1 MKPMISGTLTA
12 WDVGISTC
20 TINFSWNGGLVAGN
34 RLTIVETGL
43 YHDATGISAT
53 YHIITPEVAKE
64 LGLKNG
70 TTYHATITMIN
81 YDGIAVSETSQQFIL
96 KCYATPLFRIN
107 NLYDGIIL
115 NSSSCTVAI
124 DYSGNGMDLSTYKF
138 NLYDSSGLTVIESSI
153 VFYYN
158 NDNSSYTFRNLND
171 GTDYYIEAIGETVY
185 GMELRVIYRVSVRTN
200 TAPVKNTVSAFPTKD
215 GNITINTTCLR
226 LHTKSS
232 DNLEFINNEEVS
244 LLNNKYIKYS
254 FYNKLDDF
262 NVVTTLRSVQCYEN
276 MFTDILTIGD
286 DVILSTEIVKEYID
300 YPLILK
306 NFQWVTGTSECV
318 ESSSGTYYVDT
329 NYCIAPPKIAVSR
342 KYDGDFLIHCYD
354 SEYNK
359 VNTLIINAINTE
371 YDTSNYS
378 FVRFAFPKNK
388 ADSDLNEKIVIS
400 FNYGEKTN
408 IEPNSFTRGDS
419 LYINAVDSASLRFV
433 LHDKNNHYTCIS
445 DQTYPLNYDFTT
457 KKFKIDENKKF
468 KINIKRK
475 DSNYSLRIK
484 EI

>member
-1 MKPMISGTLTA
+1 M
-12 WDVGISTC
+12 
-20 TINFSWNGGLVAGN
+20 
-34 RLTIVETGL
+34 
-43 YHDATGISAT
+43 
-53 YHIITPEVAKE
+53 
-64 LGLKNG
+64 
-70 TTYHATITMIN
+70 
-81 YDGIAVSETSQQFIL
+81 
-96 KCYATPLFRIN
+96 
-107 NLYDGIIL
+107 
-115 NSSSCTVAI
+115 
-124 DYSGNGMDLSTYKF
+124 
-138 NLYDSSGLTVIESSI
+138 IESSI